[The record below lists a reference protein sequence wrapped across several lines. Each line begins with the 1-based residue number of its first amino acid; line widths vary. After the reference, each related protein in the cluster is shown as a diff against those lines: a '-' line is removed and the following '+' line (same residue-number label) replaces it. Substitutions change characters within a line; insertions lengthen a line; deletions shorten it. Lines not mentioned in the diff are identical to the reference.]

1 MKDLAKAMEACE
13 KFDEMKEEFISTLCA
28 AMKSRG
34 LEQMGSRH
42 HQRLRRSQEILH
54 GSSVLSE
61 GNRSHAVLRRT

>member
-34 LEQMGSRH
+34 LESMDTKEVG
-42 HQRLRRSQEILH
+42 E
-54 GSSVLSE
+54 
-61 GNRSHAVLRRT
+61 AVDII